1 MVSAHLSQ
9 AADILQ
15 ASRKDGRVSDNLPE
29 TCRPQ
34 SREEGYQI
42 QAVIEADDPRIG
54 WKIAATS
61 IAGQQ
66 HIGIDGP
73 IAGRLTET
81 MFAEDDIVPFGS
93 NRMAVA
99 EAEFVFQFARPF
111 VLIALPTV
119 RMR

>member
-15 ASRKDGRVSDNLPE
+15 ASRKDGGVSDNLPE

-42 QAVIEADDPRIG
+42 QAIIEADDPRIG

-81 MFAEDDIVPFGS
+81 MVFAEDDIVPFGS
-93 NRMAVA
+93 NGWRL
-99 EAEFVFQFARPF
+99 QKQNLCSSLPPF
-111 VLIALPTV
+111 LPRASAYR